1 MERIVY
7 RKTLDVHKSG
17 VQFLLQGFETA
28 DRLSRVIEISLM
40 ASGDAIDFP
49 LEGMTAAMYVL
60 TPGAD
65 EPSINSCTIKDNKV
79 VYEVLPIVEEGITTM
94 QLKFIEGNTSGATR
108 TLPSPKFAV
117 EVNKSNVDDTK
128 AEQSTTFTALEN
140 AIILAK
146 ETYDKRLVNIE
157 LSTDCIFK
165 ANYADGT
172 YYETDVLKKL
182 FLNGNAELSKS
193 YAVGGTGTRT
203 GEDTDNAKYYSN
215 VAKTESANAKNLM
228 ENSEEILNEVRL
240 HGTYTTFSVDFVTGE
255 VEYVSPSFAF
265 AIDSDSGELIST
277 PISYTFESTIGEVID
292 AWLETRGMALEELTA
307 ISTAHTT
314 EIGELKATDESYST
328 RLMGLETEAESV
340 RPYAKGGTNASS
352 LSGAKTNLG
361 ITDLEK
367 HLYWNLDENVR
378 EIGHISRDR
387 FFMAYSTEKT
397 KTFNVLMINS
407 GKINISASFSGK
419 SHSKGY
425 SPNVTVARV
434 NIFLNDTLI
443 KNINGSIPLPN
454 SYDGRVSISFGNL
467 NTDVDVKKGDILKI
481 QLYMKTNVGTG
492 GESDDFVMEE
502 FSINANLGTPY
513 VYNDMSKYLEITE
526 AGN

>member
-1 MERIVY
+1 
-7 RKTLDVHKSG
+7 
-17 VQFLLQGFETA
+17 
-28 DRLSRVIEISLM
+28 M

-65 EPSINSCTIKDNKV
+65 EPSINACTIKDNKV

-108 TLPSPKFAV
+108 TFPSPKFAV

-128 AEQSTTFTALEN
+128 AEQSTTFTALED
-140 AIILAK
+140 AIALAK
-146 ETYDKRLVNIE
+146 ETYNKRLVSIE

-172 YYETDVLKKL
+172 YYETDVLRKL
-182 FLNGNAELSKS
+182 FLNGNVELSKS
-193 YAVGGTGTRT
+193 YAVGGTGTRA

-240 HGTYTTFSVDFVTGE
+240 HGTYTAFSVDFVTGE
-255 VEYVSPSFAF
+255 VEYVSPSYAF
-265 AIDSDSGELIST
+265 AIDSDSGELFAT
-277 PISYTFESTIGEVID
+277 PITYTFESTIGEVID

-307 ISTAHTT
+307 ISTEHSTA
-314 EIGELKATDESYST
+314 INGLKDTDIAYDT
-328 RLMGLETEAESV
+328 RLTDLETEAESV
-340 RPYAKGGTNASS
+340 RPYATGGTNATS
-352 LSGAKTNLG
+352 LAGAKENLG

-378 EIGHISRDR
+378 EIGHISRNR

-407 GKINISASFSGK
+407 GKINISASFSGETRAY
-419 SHSKGY
+419 GY
-425 SPNVTVARV
+425 SPNATVAYV
-434 NIFLNDTLI
+434 NIYLNDTLI
-443 KNINGSIPLPN
+443 KNITGRISQPLV
-454 SYDGRVSISFGNL
+454 YDGLSSITFNNL

-481 QLYMKTNVGTG
+481 QLYMKTNVGSG
-492 GESDDFVMEE
+492 GESDEFVMES
-502 FSINANLGTPY
+502 FSIKANLATPY

-526 AGN
+526 IEN